1 MAKSEH
7 VPSYYAATAHL
18 APDLPAL
25 EGEVRADAV
34 IVGAGYTGISAALE
48 LARRGYDVV
57 VLEAHRVGW
66 GASGRNGGQ
75 ICTGFSPSLAKIEK
89 SVGLDDARKLFAV
102 AEEGKAL
109 IAERVARHG
118 IDCDLKWGYLHA
130 APKARH
136 VEELKEE
143 QEVAERRFGYEG
155 RLRLV
160 DRDEVRRMVA
170 SPVYVGGL
178 YDAGAGHLH
187 PLNYCLGLA
196 TAAREAGARIFENS
210 EVVRLETGRPALA
223 VTAKGRVTADF
234 AILAGNAYLG
244 GLVPQIQSKVMP
256 VGTYIGATARLGE
269 NRATSLIPDDVAVA
283 DTNFVLNYFRRSSDH
298 RMLFGGRVSY
308 STIMPPHLPRA
319 MRTKMLKVFPQL
331 SDVEFEY
338 TWGGF
343 VAITVERTPDVG
355 RIAPNIYYAQGYSG
369 TGVALSGIVG
379 QIIAE
384 AIAGQAERVDLFAK
398 LPHTTFPGGAAL
410 RTPLLAA
417 AMLWY
422 RMRDL
427 L

>member
-7 VPSYYAATAHL
+7 APSYYAATAHL

-25 EGEVRADAV
+25 EGEVRADVV

-57 VLEAHRVGW
+57 VLETHRVGW

-75 ICTGFSPSLAKIEK
+75 ICTGFSASLAKIEK

-109 IAERVARHG
+109 IAERIARHA

-170 SPVYVGGL
+170 SPLYVGGL
-178 YDAGAGHLH
+178 YDADAGHLH

-196 TAAREAGARIFENS
+196 KAAREAGARIFENS
-210 EVVRLETGRPALA
+210 EVVRLEAGRPAIA

-234 AILAGNAYLG
+234 AVLAGNAYLG

-256 VGTYIGATARLGE
+256 VGTYIGATASLGE

-283 DTNFVLNYFRRSSDH
+283 DTNFVLNYFRRSPDH

-308 STIMPPHLPRA
+308 STIMPPYLPRA
-319 MRTKMLKVFPQL
+319 MRAKMLQVFPQL

-355 RIAPNIYYAQGYSG
+355 RIAPNVYYAQGYSG

>member
-7 VPSYYAATAHL
+7 APSYYAATAHL

-25 EGEVRADAV
+25 EGEVRADV
-34 IVGAGYTGISAALE
+34 VVVGAGYTGISAALE

-57 VLEAHRVGW
+57 VLETHRVGW

-75 ICTGFSPSLAKIEK
+75 ICTGFSASLAKIEK

-109 IAERVARHG
+109 IAERIARHA

-170 SPVYVGGL
+170 SPLYVGGL
-178 YDAGAGHLH
+178 YDADAGHLH

-196 TAAREAGARIFENS
+196 KAAREAGARIFENS
-210 EVVRLETGRPALA
+210 EVVRLETGRPAIA

-234 AILAGNAYLG
+234 AVLAGNAYLG

-256 VGTYIGATARLGE
+256 VGTYIGATASLGE

-283 DTNFVLNYFRRSSDH
+283 DTNFVLNYFRRSCDH

-308 STIMPPHLPRA
+308 STIMPPYLPRA
-319 MRTKMLKVFPQL
+319 MRAKMLQVFPQL

-355 RIAPNIYYAQGYSG
+355 RIAPNVYYAQGYSG

-398 LPHTTFPGGAAL
+398 LPHTTFPGGPAL

>member
-1 MAKSEH
+1 MAKSQH
-7 VPSYYAATAHL
+7 VPSYYTATAHP
-18 APDLPAL
+18 APDLSEL
-25 EGEVRADAV
+25 EGEVRADVV
-34 IVGAGYTGISAALE
+34 IVGAGYTGLSAALE
-48 LARRGYDVV
+48 LAQRGYRVV

-75 ICTGFSPSLAKIEK
+75 ICTGFSASLAKIEK
-89 SVGLDDARKLFAV
+89 WVGIEDARKLFAV

-109 IAERVARHG
+109 IRERIDRHG
-118 IDCDLKWGYLHA
+118 IECNLKWGYLHA

-143 QEVAERRFGYEG
+143 QEIAERRFGYEG

-160 DRDEVRRMVA
+160 DREEVRRMVA
-170 SPVYVGGL
+170 SPIYVGGL
-178 YDAGAGHLH
+178 YDSGAGHLH

-196 TAAREAGARIFENS
+196 KAAQGAGARIFENS
-210 EVVRLETGRPALA
+210 PVERVEMDRPAMA
-223 VTAKGRVTADF
+223 ITAKGRVTAEF
-234 AILAGNAYLG
+234 LVLAGNAYLG
-244 GLVPQIQSKVMP
+244 GLAPQIGSKIMP
-256 VGTYIGATARLGE
+256 VGTYIGATVPLGE
-269 NRATSLIPDDVAVA
+269 NRAKSLIPDDVAVA

-308 STIMPPHLPRA
+308 STIMPPYLPRA
-319 MRTKMLKVFPQL
+319 MRHKMLEVFPQL

-355 RIAPNIYYAQGYSG
+355 RIAPNVYYAHGYSG
-369 TGVALSGIVG
+369 TGVALSGICG
-379 QIIAE
+379 KIIAE

-398 LPHTTFPGGAAL
+398 LPHTNFPGGPAL

-427 L
+427 M

>member
-7 VPSYYAATAHL
+7 APSYYAATAHL

-25 EGEVRADAV
+25 EGEVRADVV

-57 VLEAHRVGW
+57 VLETHRVGW

-75 ICTGFSPSLAKIEK
+75 ICTGFSASLAKIEK

-109 IAERVARHG
+109 IAERIARHA

-170 SPVYVGGL
+170 SPLYVGGL
-178 YDAGAGHLH
+178 YDADAGHLH

-196 TAAREAGARIFENS
+196 KAAREAGARIFENS
-210 EVVRLETGRPALA
+210 EVVRLEAGRPAIA

-234 AILAGNAYLG
+234 AVLAGNAYLG
-244 GLVPQIQSKVMP
+244 GLVPQIRSKVMP
-256 VGTYIGATARLGE
+256 VGTYIGATASLGE

-283 DTNFVLNYFRRSSDH
+283 DTNFVLNYFRRSCDH

-308 STIMPPHLPRA
+308 STIMPPYLPRA
-319 MRTKMLKVFPQL
+319 MRAKMLQVFPQL

-355 RIAPNIYYAQGYSG
+355 RIAPNVYYAQGYSG

-398 LPHTTFPGGAAL
+398 LPHTTFPGGPAL

>member
-7 VPSYYAATAHL
+7 APSYYAATAHL

-25 EGEVRADAV
+25 EGEVRADV
-34 IVGAGYTGISAALE
+34 VVVGAGYTGISAALE

-57 VLEAHRVGW
+57 VLETHRVGW

-75 ICTGFSPSLAKIEK
+75 ICTGFSASLAKIEK

-109 IAERVARHG
+109 IAERIARHA

-170 SPVYVGGL
+170 SPLYVGGL

-196 TAAREAGARIFENS
+196 KAAREAGARIFENS
-210 EVVRLETGRPALA
+210 EVVRLETGRPAIA

-234 AILAGNAYLG
+234 AVLAGNAYLG

-256 VGTYIGATARLGE
+256 VGTYIGATASLGE

-283 DTNFVLNYFRRSSDH
+283 DTNFVLNYFRRSCDH

-308 STIMPPHLPRA
+308 STIMPPYLPRA
-319 MRTKMLKVFPQL
+319 MRAKMLQVFPQL

-355 RIAPNIYYAQGYSG
+355 RIAPNVYYAQGYSG

-379 QIIAE
+379 RIIAE
-384 AIAGQAERVDLFAK
+384 AIAGQAERADLFAK
-398 LPHTTFPGGAAL
+398 LPHTTFPGGPAL

>member
-25 EGEVRADAV
+25 EGEVRADVV

-57 VLEAHRVGW
+57 VLETHRVGW

-75 ICTGFSPSLAKIEK
+75 ICTGFSASLAKIEK
-89 SVGLDDARKLFAV
+89 TVGLDDARKLFAV
-102 AEEGKAL
+102 AEAGKAL
-109 IAERVARHG
+109 IAERIARHG

-155 RLRLV
+155 RMRLV
-160 DRDEVRRMVA
+160 DRDEVRRMIA

-178 YDAGAGHLH
+178 YDGGAGHLH

-196 TAAREAGARIFENS
+196 KAAREAGARIFENS
-210 EVVRLETGRPALA
+210 EVVRLETGRPAVA

-234 AILAGNAYLG
+234 AVLAGNAYLG

-256 VGTYIGATARLGE
+256 VGTYIGATAPLGE

-308 STIMPPHLPRA
+308 STIMPPYLPRA
-319 MRTKMLKVFPQL
+319 MRTKMLQVFPQL

>member
-1 MAKSEH
+1 MLKSEH
-7 VPSYYAATAHL
+7 VPSHYTATAHA
-18 APDLPAL
+18 APDYLEL
-25 EGEVRADAV
+25 EGEVRADVVV
-34 IVGAGYTGISAALE
+34 IGAGYTGLSAALE
-48 LARRGYDVV
+48 LAQRGYDVV
-57 VLEAHRVGW
+57 VLEARRVGW

-75 ICTGFSPSLAKIEK
+75 ICTGFSASLAKIEK
-89 SVGLDDARKLFAV
+89 WVGHDDANKLFAV

-109 IAERVARHG
+109 IRRRVERHG

-136 VEELKEE
+136 VEDLKQEL
-143 QEVAERRFGYEG
+143 EVAQTRFGYD

-160 DRDEVRRMVA
+160 DREEVRRMVA
-170 SPVYVGGL
+170 SPIYVGGL

-196 TAAREAGARIFENS
+196 KATREAGARIFENS
-210 EVVRLETGRPALA
+210 KVERLEIGRPAVA
-223 VTAKGRVTADF
+223 ATEKGRVTADF
-234 AILAGNAYLG
+234 VVLAGNAYLG
-244 GLVPQIQSKVMP
+244 ELVPSIRAKIMP
-256 VGTYIGATARLGE
+256 VGTYIAATTILGE
-269 NRATSLIPDDVAVA
+269 NRAKSLIPDDLAVA
-283 DTNFVLNYFRRSSDH
+283 DTNFVLNYYRRSPDH

-308 STIMPPHLPRA
+308 STLMPPDLPRA
-319 MRTKMLKVFPQL
+319 LRHKMLEVFPQL
-331 SDVEFEY
+331 DDVSFDF

-355 RIAPNIYYAQGYSG
+355 RVAPNVYYAQGYSG
-369 TGVALSGIVG
+369 TGVALSGVVGKIV
-379 QIIAE
+379 AE

-398 LPHTTFPGGAAL
+398 LPHTPFPGGPAL

-422 RMRDL
+422 RLRDL